1 MAKQVTK
8 TIIVKADVADVY
20 NIWSD
25 FENFPHFMSHVK
37 SVKKLGERTSEW
49 TVSGPLGTSLTWN
62 AEMTRD
68 EENKRIAWSS
78 KDKEGSVTTSGQVT
92 FNSLPENETE
102 VTVLLQYNPPAGKAG
117 EVVARLFANP
127 EEKLKEDLRNFKSF
141 AEGMYDRTAKRR

>member
-1 MAKQVTK
+1 MAEQVTK

-37 SVKKLGERTSEW
+37 SVKKLSDRASEW
-49 TVSGPLGTSLTWN
+49 TVTGPLGTSLTWN

-78 KDKEGSVTTSGQVT
+78 KDKEGSLTTSGQVT
-92 FNSLPENETE
+92 FNNLPEHQTE

-127 EEKLKEDLRNFKSF
+127 EQKLQEDLRNFKSF
-141 AEGMYDRTAKRR
+141 AEGMYDRTAKHR